1 VVRLVDQVEE
11 GLAVG
16 AAEGEEFL
24 RGGGGLVRRGKGEG
38 ERGRGEGK
46 GAGGREDTRKAIGE
60 GRAYRVSLD
69 VRANHAGAQVAGL
82 VRGDEVGGEGR
93 HG

>member
-1 VVRLVDQVEE
+1 MVRLVDEVEE

-24 RGGGGLVRRGKGEG
+24 VGVSGRREEGGGRTGKGQRG
-38 ERGRGEGK
+38 ERGKYG
-46 GAGGREDTRKAIGE
+46 
-60 GRAYRVSLD
+60 VSLD
-69 VRANHAGAQVAGL
+69 VGADHTGAQVAGL
-82 VRGDEVGGEGR
+82 VRGDEIGGEGG